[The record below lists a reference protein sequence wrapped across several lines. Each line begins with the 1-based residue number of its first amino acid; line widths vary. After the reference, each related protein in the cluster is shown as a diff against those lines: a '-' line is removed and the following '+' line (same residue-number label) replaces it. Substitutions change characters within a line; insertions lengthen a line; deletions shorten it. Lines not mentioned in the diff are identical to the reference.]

1 MTTVT
6 RLLLA
11 LSAGALLLARDARAD
26 ALSLRFKG
34 AIYQDDK
41 EMALKA
47 PEGVGCGDADLVV
60 ADTGNARLVRYK
72 LKDGLPVASTPVKL
86 AEFQQPTA
94 VQSDAAG
101 VTWVLDRRARKI
113 GRVDAAGAFAGWLEV
128 KGVEAPQAVLPVAF
142 KVGASGGVVLV
153 DAAAR
158 RVLVLD
164 ASGAA
169 TRKLPLP
176 QGEFADVALDAA
188 GAIYLVDAN
197 GATPYG
203 AEPAADAFK
212 PLGKGMKDVLVF
224 PASLFA
230 TTRGLL
236 LVADKYGHAIVAV
249 GVDGSFQGR
258 QFDLGH
264 HEGYLSYPSAVCM
277 NGAGDVYVADRG
289 NNRVQVFATQR

>member
-1 MTTVT
+1 MT

-11 LSAGALLLARDARAD
+11 LSTGALLLAREARAD
-26 ALSLRFKG
+26 ALSLRLKG

-41 EMALKA
+41 EVALKV
-47 PEGVGCGDADLVV
+47 PEGVGCGDAELVV
-60 ADTGNARLVRYK
+60 ADTGNARLVRFK
-72 LKDGLPVASTPVKL
+72 LKDGMPVASTAVKL
-86 AEFQQPTA
+86 AELQQPTS

-142 KVGASGGVVLV
+142 KVGASGVVLL
-153 DAAAR
+153 DAAAT

-164 ASGAA
+164 ASGSAK
-169 TRKLPLP
+169 RKLPLP
-176 QGEFADVALDAA
+176 KGEFTDLAVDAA
-188 GAIYLVDAN
+188 GTIYLVDAI
-197 GATPYG
+197 GAIAYA

-212 PLGKGMKDVLVF
+212 PLGAGMKDVLVF
-224 PASLFA
+224 PATLFA
-230 TTRGLL
+230 TARGVL
-236 LVADKYGHAIVAV
+236 LVADKYGHGLVSI
-249 GVDGSFQGR
+249 GTDGSFQGR
-258 QFDLGH
+258 QLDLGY
-264 HEGYLSYPSAVCM
+264 HEGYVSYPSAACM